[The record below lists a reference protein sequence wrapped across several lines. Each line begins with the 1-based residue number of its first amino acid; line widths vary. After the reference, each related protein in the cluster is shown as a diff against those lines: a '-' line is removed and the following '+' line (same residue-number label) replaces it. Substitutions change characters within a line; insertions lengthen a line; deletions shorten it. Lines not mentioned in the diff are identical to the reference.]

1 MTDNQQAFALI
12 VCAIVFGVT
21 IEMVRT
27 RRLRE
32 EYSVLWLLTSCA
44 MFFLVLRYEWL
55 LGLTRLVGAVLPT
68 TTVFLGALVFL
79 LLIVIQFSMKL
90 SRMTD
95 QIKNLAQQ
103 NALLQREIEVL
114 KQDGKEQE
122 QGT

>member
-1 MTDNQQAFALI
+1 MTDNQQIFALV
-12 VCAIVFGVT
+12 VCVIVFGVT

-55 LGLTRLVGAVLPT
+55 LGLTRLTGAVLPT

-90 SRMTD
+90 SSMTD

-114 KQDGKEQE
+114 KKDGKEQA
-122 QGT
+122 QGE